1 MTFKFETTKTLPTS
15 TGGGG
20 VSIYADLWGNFPEPT
35 KDKKTGEPIYPTYTA
50 EVKGTT
56 SLRKSFKKWKAKQL
70 EADSKAKLPE
80 LIFSQNKKDGEVVS
94 VTIIRKA

>member
-1 MTFKFETTKTLPTS
+1 MNFKFETTKTLPTS

-20 VSIYADLWGNFPEPT
+20 VSKYEGLWAGFPEPT
-35 KDKKTGEPIYPTYTA
+35 EDKKTGEMEYPTYT
-50 EVKGTT
+50 EPVKGTS

-70 EADSKAKLPE
+70 EADPKASIPE

>member
-1 MTFKFETTKTLPTS
+1 MTFNFGTTKTLPTA

-20 VSIYADLWGNFPEPT
+20 VSKYADLWGSFPAPT
-35 KDKKTGEPIYPTYTA
+35 SDKKTGEVDYPTYTA
-50 EVKGTT
+50 PVKGTT

-70 EADSKAKLPE
+70 EADPKAKLPE
-80 LIFSQNKKDGEVVS
+80 LIFSQNKKDGEIVS